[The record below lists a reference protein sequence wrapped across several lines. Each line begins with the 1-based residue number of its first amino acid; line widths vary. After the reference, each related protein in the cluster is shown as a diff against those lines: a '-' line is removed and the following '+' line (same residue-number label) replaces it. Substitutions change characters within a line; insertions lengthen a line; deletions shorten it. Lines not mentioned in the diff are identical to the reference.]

1 VAFHFGYWTVIEDD
15 LIELT
20 SGTPNVDRD
29 VPFDLGDDITLRIGG
44 VLTFMTDAVSPNSLT
59 YRIRINNHN
68 VIANRIVDSAVLHSE
83 QQVVRAGN
91 PLVLQHGINHLL
103 ITVTGGTGTLRI
115 SNIVFH
121 YVRLS

>member
-1 VAFHFGYWTVIEDD
+1 MAFHFGYWTVIEDD

>member
-68 VIANRIVDSAVLHSE
+68 VIANRMVDSAVLHSE

-115 SNIVFH
+115 SNIVLH